1 MPNRCA
7 RLVKFWYL
15 EELLW
20 KNGSFESN
28 TSITNYFNR
37 YEGMSGL
44 LFGEATKA
52 GFFDS
57 IVFRHF
63 E

>member
-7 RLVKFWYL
+7 RLVKFWDL

-20 KNGSFESN
+20 KNERFESN

-37 YEGMSGL
+37 YSDMSGL
-44 LFGEATKA
+44 LFGEANKA
-52 GFFDS
+52 GFSDS
-57 IVFRHF
+57 IVF
-63 E
+63 